1 MVTVAE
7 VLRLPVL
14 LGAQVVA
21 GRRGLLA
28 PVRWC
33 HVAEVLDIARLLS
46 GGELLLTTGLALDVE
61 PARQAA
67 YIADLHACGI
77 AGLLLELDRQFH
89 AVPQA
94 LVDAAEGVG
103 LPLISLPFD
112 TKFVQVTEAVDRLVL
127 GRQAGAGES
136 ERAAMSADEQLLADL
151 WARRIGD
158 VGLLRRRLAETG
170 RRLPDPAWAA
180 VLVVDGMV
188 PPATV
193 RAAATAAELG
203 AHTWVYGVLGN
214 EGELLAFAP
223 DPAALSG
230 RLRALALKLALPTG
244 VSRGFADAATA
255 PRALAEAQQTMRLRR
270 VRPTLDPLAAEIGV
284 YRLAFGEGNLDLQGF
299 VTEWLG
305 PLLQYD
311 RIHKSD
317 LCETLRLLLDDQ
329 LVMNDVARR
338 LHITRQGLYYREQ
351 RIAEV
356 LGRTLSH
363 VEVRLS
369 LSVALRF
376 WDVLTSEQG

>member
-1 MVTVAE
+1 MVTVQE
-7 VLRLPVL
+7 VLLLPVL
-14 LGAQVVA
+14 RGAQVVA
-21 GRRGLLA
+21 GRRGLQA

-46 GGELLLTTGLALDVE
+46 GGELLLTTGLALDVA

-67 YIADLHACGI
+67 YIADLHASGV
-77 AGLLLELDRQFH
+77 AGLMLELNRPFH
-89 AVPQA
+89 TVPQA
-94 LVDAAEGVG
+94 LVDAAEGAG

-112 TKFVQVTEAVDRLVL
+112 TKFVQVTEAVHRLVL
-127 GRQAGAGES
+127 GRQPGSRDAEPASAGE
-136 ERAAMSADEQLLADL
+136 DEQLLADL
-151 WARRIGD
+151 WAERTGD
-158 VGLLRRRLAETG
+158 VGTLRRRLAETG

-180 VLVVDGMV
+180 VLVVDSKA

-193 RAAATAAELG
+193 RAAAAELG
-203 AHTWVYGVLGN
+203 ARTWVYGVLGG
-214 EGELLAFAP
+214 EGHLLAFAA
-223 DPAALSG
+223 DPTPLAG
-230 RLRALALKLALPTG
+230 RLRTLALGLPWPTG
-244 VSRGFADAATA
+244 VSRGFADPAAA

-270 VRPTLDPLAAEIGV
+270 IRPTLDPLSAEIGV
-284 YRLAFGEGNLDLQGF
+284 YRLAFGGGNLDLQGF

-305 PLLQYD
+305 PLIQYD

-329 LVMNDVARR
+329 LVMNVVAGR

-356 LGRTLSH
+356 LGRDLGH

-376 WDVLTSEQG
+376 WDVLASEQG